1 MTAAWDR
8 PAPELAAETRPNV
21 AGMGLEALRAL
32 VAELGESAFRAAQI
46 HHGLYQQRWTRWE
59 QFSSLSVSLRARLQA
74 ATRLQWPELC
84 DSIGSQDGATKHAF
98 RMEDGSLVEG
108 VHMPY

>member
-8 PAPELAAETRPNV
+8 PDPELAAETRPNV

-46 HHGLYQQRWTRWE
+46 HHGLYQQR
-59 QFSSLSVSLRARLQA
+59 
-74 ATRLQWPELC
+74 
-84 DSIGSQDGATKHAF
+84 
-98 RMEDGSLVEG
+98 
-108 VHMPY
+108 